1 MGHRSN
7 HDLFF
12 KLGTIKKKILWSCSF
27 LITLFTVIN
36 ETFMLHFYMAFKL
49 IFPLVTVL
57 KSTFMLCCYMLF
69 NMSFCFFFIITLVT
83 VINNTFMMHFI
94 VKLVFAGPIRPM
106 GANRTSNLLL
116 ISNTE
121 LPNIKM
127 AVKTSVN
134 VTRTSKVA

>member
-1 MGHRSN
+1 MERSIVLV
-7 HDLFF
+7 D
-12 KLGTIKKKILWSCSF
+12 GAIDPWSCF
-27 LITLFTVIN
+27 FIITLVTVIN
-36 ETFMLHFYMAFKL
+36 ETFMLHFYMVFN
-49 IFPLVTVL
+49 ISFPFEFITTLVAVI
-57 KSTFMLCCYMLF
+57 KNTFMLCCCVLF
-69 NMSFCFFFIITLVT
+69 NMSFCFTFIITLVT